1 MTSPAT
7 ARPPTK
13 RSMVAQNTK
22 LRMIQA
28 AIAVFSEHGY
38 EKATTRELAERA
50 GVSEGLIYR
59 HFGGKRELLFASLEA
74 ERDGSPATFEP
85 MPASATLEQHLGSIL
100 KNRMSRMMQH
110 RDFMRVCMS
119 LAAID
124 SELGQLMVTIEQQTV
139 ANLVQHLE
147 TLREQGK
154 ISPTADLDAAASGL
168 NMLVFGMAFNWQV
181 IFGRSKAYAERYATS
196 LAAILTNG
204 LSAN

>member
-7 ARPPTK
+7 ERAPTK

-22 LRMIQA
+22 SRMIRA

-74 ERDGSPATFEP
+74 ERDESPANFDPLTD
-85 MPASATLEQHLGSIL
+85 AATLEQHLESIL
-100 KNRMSRMMQH
+100 KNRMNRMMQH

-124 SELGQLMVTIEQQTV
+124 SELGHLMVTIEEQTV
-139 ANLVQHLE
+139 ANLIRHLE
-147 TLREQGK
+147 TLRDKGL
-154 ISPTADLDAAASGL
+154 INPTADLNAAASGM

-181 IFGRSKAYAERYATS
+181 IFGRSRAHSERYAVALASILTTG
-196 LAAILTNG
+196 LAAN
-204 LSAN
+204 

>member
-1 MTSPAT
+1 MTLQASERA
-7 ARPPTK
+7 PTK

-22 LRMIQA
+22 RRMIQA

-74 ERDGSPATFEP
+74 EREAGATHFQP
-85 MPASATLEQHLGSIL
+85 LPASATIEQHIASIL
-100 KNRMSRMMQH
+100 KSGMSRMMEH

-119 LAAID
+119 LAPID
-124 SELGQLMVTIEQQTV
+124 AELGQIMVTIEQQTV
-139 ANLVQHLE
+139 ANLVHHLE
-147 TLREQGK
+147 TLRDQGL
-154 ISPTADLDAAASGL
+154 IRPDADLNAAASGM

-181 IFGRSKAYAERYATS
+181 IFGRSRPHAERYAAA
-196 LAAILTNG
+196 LAAILCNG
-204 LSAN
+204 LVAN